1 MNAKIKALMVS
12 AEASPFI
19 KVGGLADV
27 VGSLPPALKRLG
39 CNVKL
44 VLPLYKSISRKEYGL
59 KKIYSN
65 LEVPSGKKFSMVNV
79 WQAAKKKG
87 QVDIYFIEAQD
98 FFKDKKV
105 YAGNNSEKFLFFSL
119 ASLYILPIIKFEPD
133 LVHCHD
139 SHVALIPDIIKASN
153 IEFIK
158 KLKTLYTIHNFRYQG
173 ITSELVLST
182 GNLSKNSLKS
192 LTDDAKNGDINFMV
206 QGVLNADII
215 NTVSKT
221 YAKEISTSV
230 YGAGLEKII
239 AKRKDDLYG
248 IVNGIDV
255 DFFNPKKDKYLI
267 KNYSPKTLKQKSR
280 NKLYL
285 QNKLGL
291 EQDKNKVVVAL
302 VSRLYWQKGLDFFTD
317 KFGDLDCQFVFL
329 GTGAKEYEGHVKSFA
344 KKFPKKVSANIT
356 FNMELAQQI
365 YAGAD
370 IFLMPSRFE
379 PCGLGQMIAMRYG
392 TVPVVRKT
400 GGLSD
405 TVNTKLG
412 FSFKE
417 AKPESFFRA
426 LKKAINTYYN
436 NPEKWNEIMI
446 NGMKKDFSWDKSAKD
461 YIKLYKKIIKK

>member
-267 KNYSPKTLKQKSR
+267 KNYSPKTIKQKSR